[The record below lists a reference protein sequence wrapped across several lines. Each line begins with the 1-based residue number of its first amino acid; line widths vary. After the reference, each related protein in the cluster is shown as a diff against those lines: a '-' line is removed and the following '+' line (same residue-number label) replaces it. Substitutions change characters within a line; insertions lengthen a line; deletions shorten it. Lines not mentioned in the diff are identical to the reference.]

1 MLNSTSVIHKAPGV
15 QLAALGILLLL
26 VMILATGTG
35 ALYISSL
42 QVVAILLQKTGIHL
56 PVDCPEHLTAVLWTI
71 RLPRVLLAVLI
82 GGGLGIAGASLQGLF
97 RNPLADPALIGVSFG
112 ASFTAALL
120 IVLET
125 KLYHALQGMQVN
137 SILQSYARNLLT
149 FLGAILTVLIVFRL
163 SVRGGRTI
171 VPVMLLS
178 GIAINALCN
187 AFTGLMTYL
196 ADNEQLRNITFW
208 TLGSLGG
215 ASWQTVW
222 GVLPFVLIPALML
235 PRLAPALNVFALGE
249 REAMHSG
256 VKIDKLK
263 TQLIIYA
270 TMAVA
275 SGVAVAGVIGF
286 IGLVVPHIV
295 RQITGPDHRVLIPAA
310 ALAGATLLTLADLI
324 SRTIM
329 APAELPVG
337 IITAIAG
344 APVFIWLILK
354 EKRTRFYEFL
364 FLFSF
369 LVYIS
374 RDEEEV

>member
-1 MLNSTSVIHKAPGV
+1 MEIVKGRRAPGI
-15 QLAALGILLLL
+15 QLSALGILLLL
-26 VMILATGTG
+26 VIILATGTG
-35 ALYISSL
+35 ALHISPL
-42 QVVAILLQKTGIHL
+42 QVIAILLQKAGIRL
-56 PVDCPEHLTAVLWTI
+56 PADCPEHLTAVLWTI

-97 RNPLADPALIGVSFG
+97 RNPLADPALIGVSSG
-112 ASFTAALL
+112 ASLTAALL

-125 KLYHALQGMQVN
+125 KLYAVLQDMQVN
-137 SILQSYARNLLT
+137 GLLQSYARHLLT
-149 FLGAILTVLIVFRL
+149 FLGAILTVLLVFRL

-171 VPVMLLS
+171 VSVMLLS
-178 GIAINALCN
+178 GIAINALCG

-208 TLGSLGG
+208 TLGSLGA

-222 GVLPFVLIPALML
+222 GVLPFMLIPALML
-235 PRLAPALNVFALGE
+235 PRLSQALNVFALGE

-256 VKIDKLK
+256 VKVDKLK

-286 IGLVVPHIV
+286 IGLVVPHII
-295 RQITGPDHRVLIPAA
+295 RQITGPDHRVLIPGA
-310 ALAGATLLTLADLI
+310 ALGGAILLTLADLI
-324 SRTIM
+324 SRTIL

-354 EKRTRFYEFL
+354 EKRSML
-364 FLFSF
+364 L
-369 LVYIS
+369 
-374 RDEEEV
+374 